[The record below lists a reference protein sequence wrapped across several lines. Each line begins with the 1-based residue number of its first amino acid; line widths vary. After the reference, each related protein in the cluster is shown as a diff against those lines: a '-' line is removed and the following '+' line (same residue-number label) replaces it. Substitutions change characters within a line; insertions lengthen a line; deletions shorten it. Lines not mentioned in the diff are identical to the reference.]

1 MLRPSKPPT
10 LRGQQT
16 RKHLLAGAEQ
26 VFSER
31 GFERASISEI
41 TRRAGVAV
49 GSFYVYFPTK
59 HAIFVELIEHLGRA
73 LRKRVFEKTQG
84 LSGRLAIERAGML
97 AFLEFVREHRGMYRI
112 MRQAEFVDEGV
123 FRRYYQ
129 SIADAYAHGLTDAMG
144 KGEVSKGDAEVMAW
158 SMMGVLDFL
167 GMRFVLWSE
176 TDDLDRVVDAAMK
189 FVGRGLERRAG

>member
-1 MLRPSKPPT
+1 MLRTSKPPT

-16 RKHLLAGAEQ
+16 RRHLLAGAEQ
-26 VFSER
+26 VFGER

-59 HAIFVELIEHLGRA
+59 HAIFVELIDDLGRH
-73 LRKRVFEKTQG
+73 LRKRVYEKTLG
-84 LSGRLAIERAGML
+84 LTDRLAIERAGL
-97 AFLEFVREHRGMYRI
+97 TAFLEFVREHRGMYRI

-129 SIADAYAHGLTDAMG
+129 SIADAYAHGLTEAMG
-144 KGEVSKGDAEVMAW
+144 KGQVSKGDAEVWAW
-158 SMMGVLDFL
+158 SMMGVMDFL
-167 GMRFVLWSE
+167 GMRFVLWAD
-176 TDDLDRVVDAAMK
+176 TDDLDRVVSAAMK
-189 FVGRGLERRAG
+189 LVGRGMTPRSP

>member
-1 MLRPSKPPT
+1 MRSSKPAT

-16 RKHLLAGAEQ
+16 RRHLLAGAEQ
-26 VFSER
+26 VFGER

-59 HAIFVELIEHLGRA
+59 HAIFVELIEHLGRG
-73 LRKRVFEKTQG
+73 LRKRVYEKTLG
-84 LSGRLAIERAGML
+84 LSDRLEIERAGML

-112 MRQAEFVDEGV
+112 MRQAEFVDEGA
-123 FRRYYQ
+123 FRRHYQ
-129 SIADAYAHGLTDAMG
+129 SIADAWTRGLSEAMAEG
-144 KGEVSKGDAEVMAW
+144 QVAKVDAEVAAW
-158 SMMGVLDFL
+158 AMMGVLDFL

-176 TDDLDRVVDAAMK
+176 TDDLGRVVDAAMA
-189 FVGRGLERRAG
+189 FVRRGLQKR